1 MFHRL
6 FPPLPLQDRLSK
18 EKAEWQRERAMQE
31 EQINE
36 QKKQLL
42 KLQEQVKSTS
52 QFNLQKACPNDVK
65 Q

>member
-1 MFHRL
+1 
-6 FPPLPLQDRLSK
+6 LPLQDRLSK
-18 EKAEWQRERAMQE
+18 EEAEWQHLRAMQE
-31 EQINE
+31 EQIDG

-52 QFNLQKACPNDVK
+52 QFNLQKACPNVVK